1 MQQLSLIDDILKLTG
16 AMAAVRAAMRDVAGS
31 EESEGR
37 KLLVERINEIAH
49 RAGVRLTGG
58 NTAVVSKA
66 TLDKWLSPSDTS
78 HPPSIMALIVFCIA
92 TGNVEPLRVVAQVL
106 GIDLM
111 SVEDRKLRD
120 YGKAVL
126 EMKSARD
133 RLRKL
138 EMEL

>member
-111 SVEDRKLRD
+111 SVEDRKFRD